1 MMADIS
7 YRSSKLI
14 LYCTMG
20 VPSKYPKKWVRWS
33 KFTVLS
39 RFCFTFTKTF
49 EFQWMWIKFFFDSL
63 NSLFHTHDIWLIEEV
78 TLNEYTLTIS
88 IQMWVMQH
96 ISMFFPKVIF
106 RGLQVSVYVF
116 DVWISLIIRFT
127 CMYVATRTLTNT
139 SFFAII
145 LTLLTYV
152 LHYAIENLMRRSII
166 QPSSSNSSC
175 FWLHFHGSIRI
186 RNPWFEQF
194 LELMHPLHRC
204 TI

>member
-1 MMADIS
+1 
-7 YRSSKLI
+7 
-14 LYCTMG
+14 
-20 VPSKYPKKWVRWS
+20 
-33 KFTVLS
+33 
-39 RFCFTFTKTF
+39 
-49 EFQWMWIKFFFDSL
+49 
-63 NSLFHTHDIWLIEEV
+63 
-78 TLNEYTLTIS
+78 
-88 IQMWVMQH
+88 MQH

-152 LHYAIENLMRRSII
+152 LHYAIEKSHEKINHTTVHLQIRVAFDYI
-166 QPSSSNSSC
+166 
-175 FWLHFHGSIRI
+175 FHGSIGI

-194 LELMHPLHRC
+194 LN
-204 TI
+204 